1 MSIRVLNIKKKD
13 TANYPDRKGSE
24 EEITTDELYVAA
36 ISRGLDSA
44 MLKTMTVGGLV
55 DYVLTYNKMHG
66 LDKTEDEPKERM
78 ATQADF
84 DNF

>member
-1 MSIRVLNIKKKD
+1 M
-13 TANYPDRKGSE
+13 
-24 EEITTDELYVAA
+24 AA

>member
-1 MSIRVLNIKKKD
+1 M
-13 TANYPDRKGSE
+13 
-24 EEITTDELYVAA
+24 AA
-36 ISRGLDSA
+36 ISRGLDSN

-66 LDKTEDEPKERM
+66 LEQDDDSPKERM

>member
-1 MSIRVLNIKKKD
+1 M
-13 TANYPDRKGSE
+13 
-24 EEITTDELYVAA
+24 AA

-66 LDKTEDEPKERM
+66 LDEDEEGPTERM

>member
-1 MSIRVLNIKKKD
+1 M
-13 TANYPDRKGSE
+13 
-24 EEITTDELYVAA
+24 AA
-36 ISRGLDSA
+36 ISRGLDST

-66 LDKTEDEPKERM
+66 LDKNNEEGPTERM